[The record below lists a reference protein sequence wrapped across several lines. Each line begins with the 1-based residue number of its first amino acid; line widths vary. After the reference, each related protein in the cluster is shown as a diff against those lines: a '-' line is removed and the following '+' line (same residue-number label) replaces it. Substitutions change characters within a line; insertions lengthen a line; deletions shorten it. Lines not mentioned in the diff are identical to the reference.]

1 MLDFVIYA
9 VELLVCF
16 LLQNTVLI
24 NFDIA
29 GIVPD
34 LIVILVVSVGYQ
46 KGRLH
51 GMVIGLFGG
60 LILDLTFGS
69 LIGVYALVY
78 MFIGYG
84 VGMLSHYYIKYDTFL
99 PLALIAVSEFIY
111 TLYGYLVNMLTAGR
125 FELLYYM
132 RRIMFPSVFYTL
144 IVGVFLYKLLDYIYI
159 SVLMPVEEEN

>member
-1 MLDFVIYA
+1 MLDFIIYA

-16 LLQNTVLI
+16 LLQNTVLTR
-24 NFDIA
+24 FEIA

-34 LIVILVVSVGYQ
+34 LIVILVVAVGYQ
-46 KGRLH
+46 KGRVH
-51 GMVIGLFGG
+51 GMYIGLVGG

-84 VGMLSHYYIKYDTFL
+84 VGCFSKYYIKYDTLL
-99 PLALIAVSEFIY
+99 PLAMIAVAEFAFS
-111 TLYGYLVNMLTAGR
+111 LYGYFVNLLTNGR
-125 FELLYYM
+125 FDILYYM
-132 RRIMFPSVFYTL
+132 RRIMFPNVFYTVVVG
-144 IVGVFLYKLLDYIYI
+144 IVLYKLLDYIYI